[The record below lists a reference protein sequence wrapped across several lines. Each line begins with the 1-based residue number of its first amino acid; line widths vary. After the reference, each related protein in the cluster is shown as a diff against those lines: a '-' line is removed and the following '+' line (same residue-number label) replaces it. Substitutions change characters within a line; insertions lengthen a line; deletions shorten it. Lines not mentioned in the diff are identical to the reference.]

1 MKCITLAYGAEEP
14 LVLEVDDD
22 ALVADCRGPAGV
34 IGEAA
39 RTLVTTAVAATTL
52 GPPLELHVVPGD
64 RVVIGLAG
72 DAPQAVEV
80 VTAVAER
87 LIASGVEPADIT
99 LLHAPALD
107 EASAG
112 TSPPLAIPSGMGTV
126 AMFDPTAEPQTS
138 YVDADEAGRPIHLA
152 RLLVDA
158 DVVVGVGSWGWDAA
172 FGGRS
177 IEGELWPTFSRK
189 SCRQELVRALA
200 KRGRRALA
208 PWRMSNHE
216 ATWRLGMCA
225 SLRVIAGRG
234 GTLAAAAFGLPDGV
248 AENARTL
255 AAGWSPLV
263 KGVALTTIASL
274 SDPRGGLAMLLRA
287 VSAAARVTHPT
298 GTVCIASRLAERPGV
313 IFARWREGAPLD
325 ALVREAVGT
334 GDQALINDAF
344 QTRFFARALGERRL
358 VLLSDLDE
366 ATVEELELGFAAKP
380 EVVERLAH
388 RSDSVVV
395 MHEADRMLPRVL

>member
-22 ALVADCRGPAGV
+22 ALVADCRGPTGV

-39 RTLVTTAVAATTL
+39 RTLVTAAVAATAL

-72 DAPQAVEV
+72 NVPQAVEV

-107 EASAG
+107 GVSAE
-112 TSPPLAIPSGMGTV
+112 TSPPLAIPPGMGTV
-126 AMFDPTAEPQTS
+126 ALFDPTAEPQTS

-189 SCRQELVRALA
+189 SCRQELVKVLA

-208 PWRMSNHE
+208 PWKMSNHE

-225 SLRVIAGRG
+225 SLRVIAGQG
-234 GTLAAAAFGLPDGV
+234 GTLATAAFGLPDGV
-248 AENARTL
+248 AENARML
-255 AAGWSPLV
+255 AVGWSPCL
-263 KGVALTTIASL
+263 KGVAMTTIASL
-274 SDPRGGLAMLLRA
+274 SNPRGGLAMLLRA

-334 GDQALINDAF
+334 GDPSLINDAF

-395 MHEADRMLPRVL
+395 MHEADRMLPRIT

>member
-39 RTLVTTAVAATTL
+39 RTLVAGAVTATTL

-72 DAPQAVEV
+72 DVPQAVEV

-99 LLHAPALD
+99 VLHAPALD
-107 EASAG
+107 GASAG
-112 TSPPLAIPSGMGTV
+112 TSPPLAIPPGMGTV
-126 AMFDPTAEPQTS
+126 AVFDPTAEPQTS

-177 IEGELWPTFSRK
+177 LEGELWPTFSRK

-208 PWRMSNHE
+208 PWRMSNQE

-225 SLRVIAGRG
+225 SLRVIVGRG

-313 IFARWREGAPLD
+313 IFARWREGAPLE

-395 MHEADRMLPRVL
+395 MHEADRMLPRVM

>member
-1 MKCITLAYGAEEP
+1 VKCITLAYGAEEP

-99 LLHAPALD
+99 VLHAPALD
-107 EASAG
+107 GASAG
-112 TSPPLAIPSGMGTV
+112 TAPPLALPPGMGTV
-126 AMFDPTAEPQTS
+126 AVFDPTAEPQTS
-138 YVDADEAGRPIHLA
+138 YVAADEAGRPIHLA

-158 DVVVGVGSWGWDAA
+158 DVVVGIGSWGWDAA

-177 IEGELWPTFSRK
+177 LEGELWPTFSRK

-208 PWRMSNHE
+208 PWRMSNQE

-255 AAGWSPLV
+255 AASWSPLV

-334 GDQALINDAF
+334 GDESLIKDAF

-395 MHEADRMLPRVL
+395 MHEADRMLPRVM

>member
-1 MKCITLAYGAEEP
+1 VKCITLAYGAEEP

-39 RTLVTTAVAATTL
+39 RTLVTTAVAATAL

-72 DAPQAVEV
+72 DVPQAVEV

-99 LLHAPALD
+99 VLHAPALA

-112 TSPPLAIPSGMGTV
+112 TSPPLAIPSGMGTF
-126 AMFDPTAEPQTS
+126 AMFDPKAEPQTS

-200 KRGRRALA
+200 KRGRRALP

-334 GDQALINDAF
+334 GDESLINDAF

-395 MHEADRMLPRVL
+395 MHEADRMLPRV

>member
-39 RTLVTTAVAATTL
+39 RTLVTTAVAATAL

-72 DAPQAVEV
+72 DVPQAVEV

-99 LLHAPALD
+99 VLHAPPLD
-107 EASAG
+107 GASAG

>member
-39 RTLVTTAVAATTL
+39 RTLVTAAVAATAF

-72 DAPQAVEV
+72 DVPQAVEV

-87 LIASGVEPADIT
+87 LIASGVDPADIT
-99 LLHAPALD
+99 LLHAPTLD
-107 EASAG
+107 GVSAG
-112 TSPPLAIPSGMGTV
+112 TSPPLAIPPGMGTV
-126 AMFDPTAEPQTS
+126 ALFDPTAEPQTS

-189 SCRQELVRALA
+189 TCRQELVKALA
-200 KRGRRALA
+200 KRGRQALA

-225 SLRVIAGRG
+225 SLRVIAGQG
-234 GTLAAAAFGLPDGV
+234 GTLATAAFGLPESV
-248 AENARTL
+248 AENARVL
-255 AAGWSPLV
+255 AAGWSPLL
-263 KGVALTTIASL
+263 KGVAMTTIASL

-325 ALVREAVGT
+325 QLVREAVGT
-334 GDQALINDAF
+334 GDPSLINDAF

-395 MHEADRMLPRVL
+395 IHEADRMLPRVT